1 MIVTRQRKKAFPW
14 RRLILP
20 VVAIGLVIFAFVW
33 GPSRNVITSG
43 PMGPVWS
50 MVGNGYGK
58 IAAPFNYAAQN
69 MALTEKNK
77 QIMALQ
83 KDKADLQNQLTE
95 KDKKIADLNSTVQQ
109 LQTTAENAKSG
120 ASPGPATGAANAAT
134 GSNPTGGGITAAS
147 GSTANDLS
155 QGATP
160 DMRRTATVW
169 ANMEPENAAKVVQ
182 KLPIP
187 YVARILA
194 LMAPDTVGAILDAL
208 PAAYAAKLTQDHP
221 ELKQ

>member
-1 MIVTRQRKKAFPW
+1 MIVTRQRKKPFPW

-33 GPSRNVITSG
+33 PPSRNVIAAG

-50 MVGNGYGK
+50 VVGN
-58 IAAPFNYAAQN
+58 AFNNVATPFHWAAQN
-69 MALTEKNK
+69 QVITDRNTRIAQLEKSNADQASKLADSQQKIKDLTA
-77 QIMALQ
+77 Q
-83 KDKADLQNQLTE
+83 
-95 KDKKIADLNSTVQQ
+95 VQT
-109 LQTTAENAKSG
+109 LQTNVANASAAPNASSAPAGPASVG
-120 ASPGPATGAANAAT
+120 ASSAP
-134 GSNPTGGGITAAS
+134 S
-147 GSTANDLS
+147 GANDLS

-160 DMRRTATVW
+160 DMRRTALVW

-194 LMAPDTVGAILDAL
+194 LMSPDTVGALLDAL
-208 PAAYAAKLTQDHP
+208 PADYAAKLTQDHP
-221 ELKQ
+221 ELKK

>member
-1 MIVTRQRKKAFPW
+1 VIVTRQRKKPFPW

-33 GPSRNVITSG
+33 PPSRNVITAG

-50 MVGNGYGK
+50 TVGSGYGK
-58 IAAPFNYAAQN
+58 ISAPFTYAAQN
-69 MALTEKNK
+69 MALTDKNK
-77 QIMALQ
+77 QILALQ
-83 KDKADLQNQLTE
+83 TKAADLQTQLDAKT
-95 KDKKIADLNSTVQQ
+95 KTIADLNSTVQQ
-109 LQTTAENAKSG
+109 LQTAAANAKSG
-120 ASPGPATGAANAAT
+120 ATPGPATNGAAGAA
-134 GSNPTGGGITAAS
+134 GNNPTGGGITGAN

-160 DMRRTATVW
+160 DMRRTASVW
-169 ANMEPENAAKVVQ
+169 ANMEPENASKVIQ

-187 YVARILA
+187 YVAHILA

-208 PAAYAAKLTQDHP
+208 PADYAAKLTQDHP
-221 ELKQ
+221 ELKK

>member
-1 MIVTRQRKKAFPW
+1 VIVTRQRKKPFPW

-33 GPSRNVITSG
+33 PPSRNVITAG

-50 MVGNGYGK
+50 IVGNGYGK
-58 IAAPFNYAAQN
+58 IAAPFNYAARLQDI
-69 MALTEKNK
+69 TDRNK
-77 QIMALQ
+77 QIAALQ
-83 KDKADLQNQLTE
+83 QDKADLKNQLLE
-95 KDKKIADLNSTVQQ
+95 KDKKITDLNTTVQQ
-109 LQTTAENAKSG
+109 LQTTAANAQSG
-120 ASPGPATGAANAAT
+120 ASPGPAASGSGSAT
-134 GSNPTGGGITAAS
+134 GSNPAGGGITGAA
-147 GSTANDLS
+147 STANDLS

-160 DMRRTATVW
+160 DMRRTASVW
-169 ANMEPENAAKVVQ
+169 ANMEPENAAKVIQ

-187 YVARILA
+187 YVARIFA
-194 LMAPDTVGAILDAL
+194 LMAPDVVGAILDAL